1 MGILIAGL
9 VIFLGLHSVRI
20 VAEPWRAQWLSQK
33 GEKSWKGLYSLVSV
47 VGFGLI
53 CWGYSVARLQPVVL
67 WMPPVGMRHA
77 TATLM
82 LLSWILLVAAY
93 VPGNSIKA
101 RLHHPMLLGVK
112 TWAFAHLLINGT
124 LVSVLLFGSFLAWAV
139 ACFISAR
146 RRDRAEGRV
155 YPAGRLGATVLTVVL
170 GVVAYAAFAF
180 YLHRL
185 FIGVPVFA

>member
-1 MGILIAGL
+1 MGLLIAGL

-20 VAEPWRAQWLSQK
+20 VAEPWRASWLSQR
-33 GEKSWKGLYSLVSV
+33 GEKSWKGLYSLVSL

-53 CWGYSVARLQPVVL
+53 CWGFSVARLQPVVL
-67 WMPPVGMRHA
+67 WTPPVGMRHL

-82 LLSWILLVAAY
+82 LVSWILLVAAY

-101 RLHHPMLLGVK
+101 RLHHPMLLAVK

-124 LVSVLLFGSFLAWAV
+124 LADVLLFGSFLAWAV
-139 ACFISAR
+139 ACYISSK
-146 RRDRAEGRV
+146 RRDRAEGKV
-155 YPAGRLGATVLTVVL
+155 YPSGKLGATVLTVVVGL
-170 GVVAYAAFAF
+170 VAYGAFVA

-185 FIGVPVFA
+185 IIGVPVFA